1 MLLSEVANQMG
12 VIGQDKL
19 LAVHRNVKHATLH
32 GTFFWEMIAMK
43 QWQLYIVRTAK
54 GSLYTGITTDV
65 LRRFAEHQS
74 GRGARALRGKGPLDL
89 VFHCE
94 AGDRASAS
102 RLEYQVKQLTRQQK
116 LLLVAGQPLSL
127 ESWLGITAA
136 D

>member
-1 MLLSEVANQMG
+1 MG

-19 LAVHRNVKHATLH
+19 LAMHRSVKRATLP
-32 GTFFWEMIAMK
+32 GTFFWKMIAMSQ
-43 QWQLYIVRTAK
+43 QWQLYLVRTAK

-65 LRRFAEHQS
+65 ERRVAQHQS

-89 VFHCE
+89 VFHCA

-102 RLEYQVKQLTRQQK
+102 RLEYQVKQLPRQQK
-116 LLLVAGQPLSL
+116 LLLVAAQPISL
-127 ESWLGITAA
+127 ESWLSITAG

>member
-1 MLLSEVANQMG
+1 MG
-12 VIGQDKL
+12 VIGQGKL
-19 LAVHRNVKHATLH
+19 LAMHRSVKRATLP
-32 GTFFWEMIAMK
+32 GTFFWEMIAMSQ

-65 LRRFAEHQS
+65 MRRFDQHQN
-74 GRGARALRGKGPLDL
+74 GRGARALRGKGPLEL
-89 VFHCE
+89 VFHCD

-116 LLLVAGQPLSL
+116 LQLVAGQPVSL
-127 ESWLGITAA
+127 ECWLGIIAG

>member
-1 MLLSEVANQMG
+1 M
-12 VIGQDKL
+12 
-19 LAVHRNVKHATLH
+19 HRSVKRATLP
-32 GTFFWEMIAMK
+32 GTFFWEMIAMSQ

-65 LRRFAEHQS
+65 MRRFDQHQN
-74 GRGARALRGKGPLDL
+74 GRGARALRGKGPLEL
-89 VFHCE
+89 VFHCD

-116 LLLVAGQPLSL
+116 LQLVAGQPVSL
-127 ESWLGITAA
+127 ECWLGIIAG